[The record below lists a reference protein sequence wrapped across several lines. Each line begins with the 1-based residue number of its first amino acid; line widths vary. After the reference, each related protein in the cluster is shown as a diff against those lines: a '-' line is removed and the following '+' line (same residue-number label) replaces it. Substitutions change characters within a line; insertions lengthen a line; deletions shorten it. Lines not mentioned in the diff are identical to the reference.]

1 SSSENY
7 ERWMRG
13 GGADANARATK
24 IYQATLDAYEQPSLD
39 DAIRAE
45 LEQFV
50 IRRRKELGD

>member
-1 SSSENY
+1 
-7 ERWMRG
+7 MRG